1 MGFLDN
7 VFKAV
12 NKVKEIAE
20 EIQDKANESAGV
32 NSESKK
38 EASASRPQMGNCTI
52 SKPMGIASRTCEC
65 DFYDDQN
72 KTKKVFEIDKRFHAF
87 DSGAGEIYCSY
98 VYTPDITDDDE
109 WAEWES
115 GTPYLMI
122 GFEQF
127 QYNVLKAYNE
137 GKILPDN
144 GTISEVT
151 GSRYIRYK
159 TTIRRG
165 NDIMVA
171 YHFKKGDDEKLL
183 YHFEVCYPISFIG
196 KPMEKVMLDALD
208 LMATTYEEVPNV

>member
-32 NSESKK
+32 NSENKK
-38 EASASRPQMGNCTI
+38 EASASRPQMGSCTI
-52 SKPMGIASRTCEC
+52 SKPTGIASRTCEC
-65 DFYDDQN
+65 DFYDDEN

-109 WAEWES
+109 WAEWDTEA
-115 GTPYLMI
+115 PYLVI

-127 QYNVLKAYNE
+127 HYNVLKAYNE
-137 GKILPDN
+137 GKSLPYS
-144 GTISEVT
+144 GTISKVT
-151 GSRYIRYK
+151 DNSRISFK
-159 TTIRRG
+159 TTIRHG
-165 NDIMVA
+165 DNIMVA

-196 KPMEKVMLDALD
+196 KPMEKVMLDAFD